1 MAAAAS
7 SLPSAISP
15 TENSIPLQ
23 ESVAFLSEDM
33 NQRRQT
39 PDEAEELGEHDL
51 PHDTSHVAPPV
62 LVPFDEECN
71 QGDKALPGKPK
82 RQLAYWQWPLRPFF
96 DLHDWLVLLSSV
108 FGAPL
113 VISIILV
120 YGVNQGFA
128 GSLQDLVTS
137 YFWKDTLHAE
147 PDVAQVYAVRVSPS
161 FEG

>member
-1 MAAAAS
+1 MAEKRRLEVLADMAAVVVGGEGREVVDGDAEGF
-7 SLPSAISP
+7 LPDA
-15 TENSIPLQ
+15 T
-23 ESVAFLSEDM
+23 
-33 NQRRQT
+33 
-39 PDEAEELGEHDL
+39 EAEALVEHDL
-51 PHDTSHVAPPV
+51 PHDTSHVAPPI
-62 LVPFDEECN
+62 LVPFDEECD

-147 PDVAQVYAVRVSPS
+147 PAVAQVYAVRVSPS
-161 FEG
+161 FQG